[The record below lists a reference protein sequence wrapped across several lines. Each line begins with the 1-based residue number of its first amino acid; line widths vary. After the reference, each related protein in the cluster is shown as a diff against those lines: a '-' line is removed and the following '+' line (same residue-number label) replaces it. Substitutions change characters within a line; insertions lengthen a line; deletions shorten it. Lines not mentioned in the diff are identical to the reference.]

1 MSTMTSFR
9 NYFVWIIAFFVISVI
24 LENALI
30 NDMYKP
36 IMGSANGNVT
46 FTGKLN
52 TDLEVTVEDARATNM
67 NGYLL
72 IKVKN
77 ITGHYIDKCCAK
89 IQLYTDRNV
98 LAATKYVDIS
108 NFDVNQTKE
117 FKINFK
123 GNEIGSYAVTLQED
137 SPDKTYIL
145 DLFGWEIDLRN
156 VMGMDLSNII
166 NPENI
171 KETGV
176 NLWNLSL
183 GFLKTVPVWA
193 YLIAGGIII
202 WRMPKG
208 FLFGIF
214 PF

>member
-36 IMGSANGNVT
+36 IMGSADGNVT

-183 GFLKTVPVWA
+183 GFLKTVPAWA

>member
-30 NDMYKP
+30 NDMYQP

-98 LAATKYVDIS
+98 LASTKYVDIS
-108 NFDVNQTKE
+108 NFDVNQIKE

-171 KETGV
+171 KETGI

-183 GFLKTVPVWA
+183 GFLKTVPAWA
-193 YLIAGGIII
+193 YLIAGGIVL
-202 WRMPKG
+202 WHMPKG
-208 FLFGIF
+208 FLFGLF

>member
-36 IMGSANGNVT
+36 IMGSADGNVT

-108 NFDVNQTKE
+108 NFDVNQIKE

-145 DLFGWEIDLRN
+145 DLFGWEIDIRN

-171 KETGV
+171 KETGL

-183 GFLKTVPVWA
+183 GFLKTVPAWA
-193 YLIAGGIII
+193 YLIAGGIVL
-202 WRMPKG
+202 WHMPKG

>member
-9 NYFVWIIAFFVISVI
+9 NYFVWIVAFFVVSVI

-36 IMGSANGNVT
+36 ISGSENGNIT
-46 FTGKLN
+46 FTGSVN
-52 TDLEVTVEDARATNM
+52 NDLEVTVEESKATNV
-67 NGYLL
+67 NGYLV

-77 ITGHYIDKCCAK
+77 TTGHYINKCCAK
-89 IQLYTDRNV
+89 IELFTARDV
-98 LAATKYVDIS
+98 LASTKYVDIS
-108 NFDVNQTKE
+108 NFDVNQTKK

-123 GNEIGSYAVTLQED
+123 GENIAHYAVSLQED

-145 DLFGWEIDLRN
+145 DLFGFEIDIRD
-156 VMGMDLSNII
+156 VFGMDLSSII
-166 NPENI
+166 DPNNI
-171 KETGV
+171 KDTGL
-176 NLWNLSL
+176 NIWNLTL
-183 GFLKTVPVWA
+183 GFLKTIPAWG

-202 WRMPKG
+202 WHMPKG